1 VRTRR
6 LLAVVGLL
14 FAATTGTSCGT
25 VDCSSSKIGDSGV
38 FVGRLTSVHGD
49 NATFSVESW
58 TPARGGA
65 LVSPAP
71 VVGSTV
77 VVEYVSN
84 EIRFLHVG
92 RRYAVSVFDG
102 DHGLGS
108 GVHTANSCSGGTV
121 NANGSSIDTSLV
133 SRPIV
138 KRALRAFVL
147 VIVLMLVLLAW
158 ITRRSHRARSVTT
171 VSSEDAE

>member
-1 VRTRR
+1 MRTRR
-6 LLAVVGLL
+6 LLAVVALL
-14 FAATTGTSCGT
+14 FAAATGTSCGT
-25 VDCSSSKIGDSGV
+25 VNCSSSQIGESGIL
-38 FVGRLTSVHGD
+38 VGRLTAIHGG

-58 TPARGGA
+58 TPSRGA
-65 LVSPAP
+65 VLKSPAP

-77 VVEYVSN
+77 VVEYSPS

-92 RRYAVSVFDG
+92 RRYAVAVFNG

-133 SRPIV
+133 SRPLV
-138 KRALRAFVL
+138 QRALRGFVL
-147 VIVLMLVLLAW
+147 IVVLTLVLLAW
-158 ITRRSHRARSVTT
+158 ITRGVIGPAR
-171 VSSEDAE
+171 